1 MPSIESE
8 RAARADASS
17 ENVSGLRLQRIPFDK
32 PWDWLAAGW
41 RDLWVEPRISLI
53 YGAAAVALG
62 LCLAGGLALFR
73 LESLVPVLAGGFL
86 LIGPLLAVG
95 LYEKSRLIEAG
106 RTPAFSDTVG
116 AARASAWR
124 LGLLTA
130 LLLFLYL
137 VWLRIAFLLLALFL
151 GTGSFP
157 PAREFLP
164 ELLFTSHGLG
174 LLVTGTLVGG
184 LLAAVGFAATV
195 ISIPMLM
202 HREVDAFTAISKSA
216 EAVVTNPK
224 PMLLWAALIAGFVAL
239 GIATLGAG
247 LVLAFPLLGHATW
260 HAYRDLVP
268 DTDRKP

>member
-8 RAARADASS
+8 RAAQAHQPQGPNSLHLAR
-17 ENVSGLRLQRIPFDK
+17 VPFDR
-32 PWDWLAAGW
+32 PWDWLQAGW
-41 RDLWVEPRISLI
+41 RDLWFKPGISLV
-53 YGAAAVALG
+53 YGAAAVAFG
-62 LCLAGGLALFR
+62 LCLAGGLTVFR

-95 LYEKSRLIEAG
+95 LYEKSRLIEVG
-106 RTPAFSDTVG
+106 RTPAFSQTVS

-137 VWLRIAFLLLALFL
+137 VWLRIAFMLLALFL
-151 GTGSFP
+151 GTRGLP

-202 HREVDAFTAISKSA
+202 HRDVDAFTAITKSA
-216 EAVVTNPK
+216 EAVITNPK

-260 HAYRDLVP
+260 HAYRDLVSG
-268 DTDRKP
+268 TDRKA